1 MANNLPNRGEKMKV
15 FNLETYLKKSIFGYI
30 LLALLLVLSLNI
42 NVPLIAAQGVIESL
56 NETETGVFAKGQ
68 LSYVRGSN
76 VLGSES
82 YQLVKRNSGEIVLIS
97 EGKVSPPIPIPFVNP
112 KIKFNQEIRID
123 ETLSPRSLN
132 LDIDGILGIGSKEV
146 QAKVRN
152 GRIDAGLGGE
162 QREARLQGPGN
173 SFFQGTGSSWALTTL
188 ILVMQNDIDEIVEI
202 RIGGISMQRG
212 DDERLKTQLHL
223 KSQETQEMKIN
234 GTTKLVD
241 RYVLEGSQSDVNEVI
256 LADGGTFIA
265 YLKIGGEKP
274 FYVYRSDLLGDDY
287 KFSQS

>member
-1 MANNLPNRGEKMKV
+1 MLQEI
-15 FNLETYLKKSIFGYI
+15 TYLKKSIFGYM

-42 NVPLIAAQGVIESL
+42 NVPLVSAQGVIESL
-56 NETETGVFAKGQ
+56 NETEAGVFAEGQ
-68 LSYVRGSN
+68 LSYVRGGN
-76 VLGSES
+76 DLGSES
-82 YQLVKRNSGEIVLIS
+82 YQLVKRDSGEIALIS
-97 EGKVSPPIPIPFVNP
+97 EGKVSPPVPIPFVNP
-112 KIKFNQEIRID
+112 KMKFKQEIRID
-123 ETLSPRSLN
+123 ETFSPRSLN
-132 LDIDGILGIGSKEV
+132 LDYDGTLGIGSKEV

-152 GRIDAGLGGE
+152 GRVDADLGEE
-162 QREARLQGPGN
+162 QREASLQEQSH
-173 SFFQGTGSSWALTTL
+173 SFFQGTGSSWALNTL
-188 ILVMQNDIDEIVEI
+188 ILVMQKDIDEIVEI
-202 RIGGISMQRG
+202 RTGGISMQRG

-234 GTTKLVD
+234 GTPKLVD
-241 RYVLEGSQSDVNEVI
+241 RYVLENPQSDVNKVI